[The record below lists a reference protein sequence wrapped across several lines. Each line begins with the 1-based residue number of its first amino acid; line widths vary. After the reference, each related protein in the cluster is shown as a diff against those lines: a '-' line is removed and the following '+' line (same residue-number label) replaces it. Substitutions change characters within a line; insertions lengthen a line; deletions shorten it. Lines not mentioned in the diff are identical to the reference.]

1 MKGLFKFLIVISSL
15 SVHSQRL
22 CELGEYDFITNT
34 IIGIDKGSFSK
45 IEYVNNNEPLNER
58 VRYINYYDDFGR
70 LINADYKGNGHFYG
84 GENIETGCYEVENVT
99 YQYSD
104 TIIPKEIKV
113 ENTREKYNY
122 MLYYN
127 KYNKITKIE
136 YTDAKGVIG
145 SIFNLEYNEK
155 NQLTVVNKGAI
166 KYYYEWDNSSRIKKI
181 TIPDLFY
188 TIYEYSFDYVNNRIA
203 TIKFT
208 ARSKDNKDD
217 IILRSTY
224 SYTYKNDKLDKIMYS
239 NITYGKSDMTIYNYD
254 NEDKLIITDYDSKG
268 VYESHYECYY

>member
-1 MKGLFKFLIVISSL
+1 MKSLLKFLIVL
-15 SVHSQRL
+15 SFLNVYSQRL
-22 CELGEYDFITNT
+22 CELGEYDFITHT

-136 YTDAKGVIG
+136 YTDAKGEIR
-145 SIFNLEYNEK
+145 STFNLEYNEE
-155 NQLTVVNKGAI
+155 NQLTMVDKGYL
-166 KYYYEWDNSSRIKKI
+166 KYYYEWDDNSRIKKI
-181 TIPDLFY
+181 TIPDRFY
-188 TIYEYSFDYVNNRIA
+188 LITEYNFTYIKNRMA
-203 TIKFT
+203 TIEYIV
-208 ARSKDNKDD
+208 RYKDSKDD
-217 IILRSTY
+217 IPYHGKY
-224 SYTYKNDKLDKIMYS
+224 SYTYKNDKLDKIVFNNTAFGWS
-239 NITYGKSDMTIYNYD
+239 NMRVYNYD
-254 NEDKLIITDYDSKG
+254 DEDKLIITEYDSKG